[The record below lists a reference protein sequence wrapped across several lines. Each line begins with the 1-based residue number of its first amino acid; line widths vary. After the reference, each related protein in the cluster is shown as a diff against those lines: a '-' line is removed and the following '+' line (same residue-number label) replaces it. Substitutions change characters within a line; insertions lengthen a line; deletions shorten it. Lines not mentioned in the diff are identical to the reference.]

1 MAKVNSS
8 MLEMLEEM
16 KNLVAMLAGIKQQ
29 AVDPGFT
36 EETAEL
42 IVLEFLR
49 KGTS

>member
-29 AVDPGFT
+29 AVESGFT

>member
-1 MAKVNSS
+1 

-16 KNLVAMLAGIKQQ
+16 KNLVAMLAGIKQK
-29 AVDPGFT
+29 AMDSGFT

-42 IVLEFLR
+42 IVMEFLR